1 MKTLFRKIVTLS
13 LLLCTALAALAEEKV
28 TFSLN
33 APMIASVGEA
43 FRVEF
48 ELNAK
53 PDSDSFVP
61 PTFDNFDILAGPS
74 VSQGSS
80 VQIING
86 EMTKSIS
93 YAITYVL
100 LPQKAGTF
108 TIAPATIGVKRKN
121 YSTQPTAI
129 EVRDS
134 AQSNASAQQPN
145 RSQNQRESVESRAN
159 RTIEKNDLLLRL
171 ELSSKSVYKGEPIR
185 AILKLY
191 SRVNIAGSESSKMPA
206 FNGFWSQQIDI
217 EQGPFRE
224 TLNGKVYETYNI
236 AEYLLYPQQSG
247 VLTIEPAEL
256 TVIAQVVVQSNR
268 GFDPFFGGGH
278 EVYNVRRPL
287 KTPEVKI
294 NVKEFPAGAPASFS
308 GAVGRY
314 TMSHRLSAAE
324 VAANSAVTLQLT
336 ISGTGNLNF
345 ISAPTLSLPSSFELY
360 DVKSE
365 EKIQNKASGSVGYR
379 RFDYPFIVRAEGD
392 YEIAPVE
399 FTYFDLDKKKYIT
412 LATPPLNMVV
422 TPDTS
427 AATQQQTVVGI
438 KREDVRLLGED
449 IRFIKLGAP
458 ALRSVVAPL
467 ILSPLYWLI
476 IMVMMVIAVA
486 TYLVIRKYLRD
497 NRNVV
502 LVKGKRANKV
512 AIKRFRIAEKYMRE
526 EDRRAFYQEM
536 LRALWGYLGDRFN
549 IPVAD
554 LTREVVREEL
564 SRRGALAEAE
574 SIITV
579 IARCEEAQY
588 SPSTSAEMGKIY
600 EEGVDAVSKIESA
613 TKK

>member
-1 MKTLFRKIVTLS
+1 MVLFRKVLTLIIA
-13 LLLCTALAALAEEKV
+13 LCTAFVVWADDKV
-28 TFSLN
+28 SFSVN

-61 PTFDNFDILAGPS
+61 PTFENFDVLAGPS

-80 VQIING
+80 IQIVNG
-86 EMTKSIS
+86 EMTKSVS

-108 TIAPATIGVKRKN
+108 AIAPATIGVKKKN
-121 YSTQPTAI
+121 YTTQRTMI
-129 EVRDS
+129 EVRDG
-134 AQSNASAQQPN
+134 AQSKGATQQNNARTQSESA
-145 RSQNQRESVESRAN
+145 ESRAN
-159 RTIEKNDLLLRL
+159 RTIEKDDLLLRL
-171 ELSSKSVYKGEPIR
+171 VLSSKSVYKGEPVR

-206 FNGFWSQQIDI
+206 FNGFWSQQVDI

-224 TLNGKVYETYNI
+224 TLNGKVYEAYNI
-236 AEYLLYPQQSG
+236 AEYILYPQQSG
-247 VLTIEPAEL
+247 ALTIDPAEL
-256 TVIAQVVVQSNR
+256 TVVAQVVVQSNR
-268 GFDPFFGGGH
+268 NYDPFFGGGH
-278 EVYNVRRPL
+278 EVYNVRRAL
-287 KTPEVKI
+287 KTPEVKVQ
-294 NVKEFPAGAPASFS
+294 VKEFPAGAPASFS

-314 TMSHRLSAAE
+314 TMSHRLSSAE

-336 ISGTGNLNF
+336 ISGAGNLKF

-365 EKIQNKASGSVGYR
+365 EKIENNASGSVGYR

-399 FTYFDLDKKKYIT
+399 FTYFDLEKKQYVT
-412 LATPPLNMVV
+412 LTTPALNMVV
-422 TPDTS
+422 MPDKN
-427 AATQQQTVVGI
+427 AAASQQTVAVGV

-458 ALRSVVAPL
+458 ALRSVVLPFV
-467 ILSPLYWLI
+467 LSTAYWLV
-476 IMVMMVIAVA
+476 VMTMLVLSVVA
-486 TYLVIRKYLRD
+486 YILIRKYIRD

-502 LVKGKRANKV
+502 LVKGKRANKM

-526 EDRRAFYQEM
+526 QDRRAFYEEM
-536 LRALWGYLGDRFN
+536 LRAMWGYLGDKFN

-554 LTREVVREEL
+554 LTREVVRAEL
-564 SRRGALAEAE
+564 QKRGAAAEAE
-574 SIITV
+574 SIIAV

-588 SPSTSAEMGKIY
+588 SPQASSEMHEIY
-600 EEGVDAVSKIESA
+600 EEGVDAVSKIEA
-613 TKK
+613 AIKK

>member
-1 MKTLFRKIVTLS
+1 MVFFRRILTLIIA
-13 LLLCTALAALAEEKV
+13 LCTAFVVCAEDKV
-28 TFSLN
+28 SFTVN

-61 PTFDNFDILAGPS
+61 PTFENFEVLAGPS

-86 EMTKSIS
+86 QMTKSVS

-100 LPQKAGTF
+100 QPQKAGTF
-108 TIAPATIGVKRKN
+108 AIASATIGVKKKS
-121 YSTQPTAI
+121 YTTQRTMI
-129 EVRDS
+129 EVRDGAHSGGATQQSSGRGHSES
-134 AQSNASAQQPN
+134 A
-145 RSQNQRESVESRAN
+145 ESRAN
-159 RTIEKNDLLLRL
+159 RTIEKDDLLLQL
-171 ELSSKSVYKGEPIR
+171 ELSSRSVYKGEPVR

-191 SRVNIAGSESSKMPA
+191 SRVNIAGSESSKMPT
-206 FNGFWSQQIDI
+206 FNGFWSQQVDI

-224 TLNGKVYETYNI
+224 TLNGKVYEAYNI

-247 VLTIEPAEL
+247 TLTIEPAQL
-256 TVIAQVVVQSNR
+256 TVVAQVVVQSNR

-278 EVYNVRRPL
+278 EVYNVRRDL
-287 KTPEVKI
+287 KTPEVKVQ
-294 NVKEFPAGAPASFS
+294 VKEFPAGAPASFT

-314 TMSHRLSAAE
+314 TISHRLSSAE
-324 VAANSAVTLQLT
+324 VTANSAVTLQLT
-336 ISGTGNLNF
+336 VSGTGNLNF
-345 ISAPTLSLPSSFELY
+345 IQAPTLSLPSSFELY

-365 EKIQNKASGSVGYR
+365 EKIQTNASGSVGYR

-399 FTYFDLDKKKYIT
+399 FTYFDLEKKQYVT
-412 LATPPLNMVV
+412 LATPPLKIVV
-422 TPDTS
+422 TPDKS
-427 AATQQQTVVGI
+427 AATSQQTVSMGV

-458 ALRSVVAPL
+458 ALRSVVMPL
-467 ILSPLYWLI
+467 VLSPIYWSAI
-476 IMVMMVIAVA
+476 VVMLLVAVVA
-486 TYLVIRKYLRD
+486 YLLIRKHIRD

-502 LVKGKRANKV
+502 LVKGKRANKMAV
-512 AIKRFRIAEKYMRE
+512 KRFRIAEKYMRE
-526 EDRRAFYQEM
+526 QDRRAFYEEM
-536 LRALWGYLGDRFN
+536 LRAMWGYLGDKFN

-554 LTREVVREEL
+554 LTRELVRVEL
-564 SRRGALAEAE
+564 QKRGALAEAE
-574 SIITV
+574 MIIAV

-588 SPSTSAEMGKIY
+588 SPQATAEMNDIY

-613 TKK
+613 IKK

>member
-1 MKTLFRKIVTLS
+1 MKITFKTLLATFV
-13 LLLCTALAALAEEKV
+13 ALFALFTVQAAEEV
-28 TFSLN
+28 SFSVN

-61 PTFDNFDILAGPS
+61 PTFENFDVLAGPS

-80 VQIING
+80 IQIVNG
-86 EMTKSIS
+86 EMTKSVS

-108 TIAPATIGVKRKN
+108 AIAPATIGVKKKN
-121 YSTQPTAI
+121 YTTQRTMI
-129 EVRDS
+129 EVRDG
-134 AQSNASAQQPN
+134 AQSKAATQQNNARTQSESA
-145 RSQNQRESVESRAN
+145 ESRAN
-159 RTIEKNDLLLRL
+159 RTIEKDDLLLRL
-171 ELSSKSVYKGEPIR
+171 VLSSKSVYKGEPVR

-206 FNGFWSQQIDI
+206 FNGFWSQQVDI

-224 TLNGKVYETYNI
+224 TLNGKVYEAYNI
-236 AEYLLYPQQSG
+236 AEYILYPQQSG
-247 VLTIEPAEL
+247 ALTIDPAEL
-256 TVIAQVVVQSNR
+256 TVVAQVVVQSNR
-268 GFDPFFGGGH
+268 NYDPFFGGGH
-278 EVYNVRRPL
+278 EVYNVRRAL
-287 KTPEVKI
+287 KTPEVKVQ
-294 NVKEFPAGAPASFS
+294 VKEFPAGAPESFS

-314 TMSHRLSAAE
+314 TMSHRLSSAE

-336 ISGTGNLNF
+336 ISGAGNLKF

-365 EKIQNKASGSVGYR
+365 EKIENNASGSVGYR

-399 FTYFDLDKKKYIT
+399 FTYFDLEKKQYVT
-412 LATPPLNMVV
+412 LTTPALNMVV
-422 TPDTS
+422 TPDKN
-427 AATQQQTVVGI
+427 AAASQQTVAVGV

-458 ALRSVVAPL
+458 ALRSVVLPFV
-467 ILSPLYWLI
+467 LSTAYWLV
-476 IMVMMVIAVA
+476 VMTMLVLSVVA
-486 TYLVIRKYLRD
+486 YILIRKYIRD

-502 LVKGKRANKV
+502 LVKGKRANKM

-526 EDRRAFYQEM
+526 QDRRAFYEEM
-536 LRALWGYLGDRFN
+536 LRAMWGYLGDKFN

-554 LTREVVREEL
+554 LTREVVRAEL
-564 SRRGALAEAE
+564 QKRGAAAEAE
-574 SIITV
+574 SIIAV

-588 SPSTSAEMGKIY
+588 SPQASSEMHEIY
-600 EEGVDAVSKIESA
+600 EEGVDAVSKIEA
-613 TKK
+613 AIKK